1 MNVNDLLNVGS
12 GILND
17 VSRAVETGNFNGL
30 GDRTKERV
38 NFAVS
43 QFASTT
49 PDPAAGSSG
58 PKPTETYRPVSG
70 QTSVPPRTA
79 RYTPYSYTQS
89 AAGNRSYF
97 LSKPKQHTTGLLRI
111 IGGITGGVVG
121 AVGAIASFST
131 AGTIAAMGNVIGG
144 LGTAIFSGMGIVF
157 ASLLFVSMLVLN
169 SGVRLRKL
177 VREYYEYGAAVGNAE
192 YFNISKLAEMVGDSV
207 TQTTRN
213 LERMI
218 RKNLLPGARFDRK
231 KTTIMLT
238 DRAYEQYQA
247 AEASRIEREA
257 HAQMRGEPAVSVDSH
272 TDDDVKR
279 IIDDG
284 NRAIMQVRAINDE
297 IPDTQVMSEKLYRL
311 EEIMKRIFEQ
321 VRKDPSSASDLRRFM
336 DYYLPTTTKLLSAYV
351 ELDRQPVQGD
361 NIKSTKAEIE
371 NSLDTINDAFEQ
383 LLDGMFSDLAMDI
396 SSDISVMKT
405 MMAQDGLAQ
414 EDPFAMPSEDTLQDD
429 PFAVKPEPLKF

>member
-17 VSRAVETGNFNGL
+17 VSRAVETGNFDGL
-30 GDRTKERV
+30 GERTKERV

-43 QFASTT
+43 QFT
-49 PDPAAGSSG
+49 PPDGSARSAG
-58 PKPTETYRPVSG
+58 PQ
-70 QTSVPPRTA
+70 QTQS
-79 RYTPYSYTQS
+79 YSYRQPANNGTPVRPAYARNISYQYRQPAS
-89 AAGNRSYF
+89 ANNGYF
-97 LSKPKQHTTGLLRI
+97 LSKPQHKAEGILKI
-111 IGGITGGVVG
+111 VGGITGCV
-121 AVGAIASFST
+121 AGAIGSIVSFST
-131 AGTIAAMGNVIGG
+131 AGTIAALGTIAGG
-144 LGTAIFSGMGIVF
+144 LGTMIFSGMGIAF
-157 ASLLFVSMLVLN
+157 ASLFFISAVILN

-177 VREYYEYGAAVGNAE
+177 IKHYYEYGAAVGNAE
-192 YFNISKLAEMVGDSV
+192 FFNVSKLAELVGDSV
-207 TQTTRN
+207 NETTKN

-238 DRAYEQYQA
+238 NRAYEQYQA

-257 HAQMRGEPAVSVDSH
+257 NAQLRGEPAVAVDDH
-272 TDDDVKR
+272 TDNDVKR

-284 NRAIMQVRAINDE
+284 NRAILQVRAINDE
-297 IPDTQVMSEKLYRL
+297 IPDTQVMSDKLYRL

-336 DYYLPTTTKLLSAYV
+336 DYYLPTTTKLLTAYV

-361 NIKSTKAEIE
+361 NIKNTKAEIE

-383 LLDGMFSDLAMDI
+383 LLDGMFSDMALDI

-414 EDPFAMPSEDTLQDD
+414 EDPFAMPAEPEED
-429 PFAVKPEPLKF
+429 PFAVHPEPLKF